1 MQSLN
6 KIHAWAQMKVP
17 LLYLLIN
24 NKQVLQTI
32 GGELSAFKLYCYC
45 SASQD

>member
-17 LLYLLIN
+17 LCYFTNAFTLSPLDGVFSQIFLN
-24 NKQVLQTI
+24 NIK
-32 GGELSAFKLYCYC
+32 K
-45 SASQD
+45 